1 MASVVA
7 PSSWNSKDDR
17 HVYKPFGYTAACWTL
32 FRTKY
37 CVQVKRGPRPW
48 VSEDGETEGVGVN
61 RRSFLASSPSVP
73 ILPFFLQKASLIAQ
87 GSRCIVFAVPC
98 GCQSGIHRFVDPRA
112 PYCGAQG
119 FCSKSAKFGPLRNHP
134 KSTRTIPQ
142 AIKAIWKHVGGV
154 PGSLERFP
162 ALKAMFHWSTCN
174 ANLQWY
180 DVARKIVLV

>member
-98 GCQSGIHRFVDPRA
+98 GCQSGISPIRRS
-112 PYCGAQG
+112 Q
-119 FCSKSAKFGPLRNHP
+119 
-134 KSTRTIPQ
+134 
-142 AIKAIWKHVGGV
+142 
-154 PGSLERFP
+154 GSLLWRPGFLLKIGKIRTP
-162 ALKAMFHWSTCN
+162 AKSPEIHTNNPASNQSHLEACRRRSREFGAISGT
-174 ANLQWY
+174 
-180 DVARKIVLV
+180 